1 MNSKDGIAASFNKEL
16 LNKLDIELNGA
27 AKNKANQ
34 MVSNAAFTNK
44 RREGEDRASIRAL
57 AEELGVKAGDLSSK
71 SKITETFEHR
81 NPTPK
86 PKANKLVLA
95 GDGRIISAWSCSEL
109 RFLVEMKALKRT
121 YKECGKHLN
130 RSASSCFGAIHT
142 HNLYSAI
149 LDKQEDLINTIIR
162 RFR

>member
-1 MNSKDGIAASFNKEL
+1 MNSKDGIAWSFNKEL
-16 LNKLDIELNGA
+16 LNKLNIEQSGA

-34 MVSNAAFTNK
+34 MASNAAFTNK
-44 RREGEDRASIRAL
+44 RREGEDRASNRAL
-57 AEELGVKAGDLSSK
+57 AEELGFEVGDLSFK
-71 SKITETFEHR
+71 SKIAETFEHL

-86 PKANKLVLA
+86 PKAIQS
-95 GDGRIISAWSCSEL
+95 DWSCSEL
-109 RFLVEMKALKRT
+109 KFLVEMKALKLT

-130 RSASSCFGAIHT
+130 RSASSCLGAIHT

-149 LDKQEDLINTIIR
+149 LDKQKDLINTIIR